1 MRIRPRYVAEH
12 YGGSK
17 KTYMW
22 KKDVAEAYGINYGK
36 VNQSLI
42 NEEWVW
48 NGDKTLRIKVRYHTC
63 KDCPD
68 YMLESIHCKHCFK
81 DTEI

>member
-1 MRIRPRYVAEH
+1 MRIRPRYVVEH

-17 KTYMW
+17 KTFMW
-22 KKDVAEAYGINYGK
+22 KKEIAEYYGINYGR
-36 VNQSLI
+36 VNRSLI
-42 NEEWVW
+42 MHEWVW
-48 NGDKTLRIKVRYHTC
+48 NRDKTLRIKVRFHTC

-81 DTEI
+81 DMEL

>member
-1 MRIRPRYVAEH
+1 MRIRPRYVVEH

-22 KKDVAEAYGINYGK
+22 KKDIAEAYGISYGK
-36 VNQSLI
+36 VNRSLI
-42 NEEWVW
+42 MHTWVIA
-48 NGDKTLRIKVRYHTC
+48 GALQIKVRLHTC

-81 DTEI
+81 DMDI

>member
-1 MRIRPRYVAEH
+1 MRIRPRYVVKQ

-17 KTYMW
+17 KTFMW
-22 KKDVAEAYGINYGK
+22 KKEIAEYYGINYGK
-36 VNQSLI
+36 VNRSLLTH
-42 NEEWVW
+42 EWVIA
-48 NGDKTLRIKVRYHTC
+48 GALQIKVCYHTC

-81 DTEI
+81 DMDI

>member
-1 MRIRPRYVAEH
+1 MRIRPRYVVEQ

-17 KTYMW
+17 KTFMW
-22 KKDVAEAYGINYGK
+22 KKEIAEYYGINYGK
-36 VNQSLI
+36 VNRSLI
-42 NEEWVW
+42 MNTWVIA
-48 NGDKTLRIKVRYHTC
+48 GALQIKVRLHTC

-81 DTEI
+81 DMEI

>member
-1 MRIRPRYVAEH
+1 MRIRPRYVVEH

-17 KTYMW
+17 KTFMW
-22 KKDVAEAYGINYGK
+22 KKEIAEYYGINYGK
-36 VNQSLI
+36 VNRSLI
-42 NEEWVW
+42 THGWVIA
-48 NGDKTLRIKVRYHTC
+48 GALLIKVRYHTC

-81 DTEI
+81 DMEI